1 MNLTSDVTPAQALA
15 LYSELDQQP
24 TWSPW
29 LKSCNVIDKNTGLST
44 WTIGALGLFYTWKA
58 VKSPICETS
67 YQHSICWESIDGMYR
82 SSHKFIHTHSHILF
96 YTGLPNK
103 GRAVF
108 FIDHQSGENMM
119 DLTVMYD
126 LPGPAAYALEK
137 LGPLGARFIENTLR
151 GDLIRFNQRLQRE
164 ATQSSIDDD
173 SESKDTNNKDNDNEA
188 QEASKQ
194 AIQVG
199 MADIKGSDNGEL

>member
-1 MNLTSDVTPAQALA
+1 MLSFSLWLVMLFLLLQCSHVAARWLHNTVSMNLTSDVTPAQALA

-67 YQHSICWESIDGMYR
+67 YQHSICWESIDGMYL
-82 SSHKFIHTHSHILF
+82 SSHKFIHTHSHILL

-108 FIDHQSGENMM
+108 FIDHQSGENKM

-126 LPGPAAYALEK
+126 LHLWIG
-137 LGPLGARFIENTLR
+137 
-151 GDLIRFNQRLQRE
+151 
-164 ATQSSIDDD
+164 
-173 SESKDTNNKDNDNEA
+173 
-188 QEASKQ
+188 
-194 AIQVG
+194 VG
-199 MADIKGSDNGEL
+199 L